1 MNRTVVG
8 SGGPWEAR
16 YGYSR
21 AVRVGDQVVVSG
33 TTSTTPDGTVQG
45 AGDAFAQTMLALATI
60 GKALED
66 AGASLADV
74 VRTRMYVVDRA
85 DMDAV
90 GRAHAEVFGAIRPA
104 ATMVLVAGLIHPDH
118 RVEIEVEAVAEASAN
133 DA

>member
-1 MNRTVVG
+1 M
-8 SGGPWEAR
+8 
-16 YGYSR
+16 
-21 AVRVGDQVVVSG
+21 VSG
-33 TTSTTPDGTVQG
+33 TTSTTVEGGVHG
-45 AGDAFAQTMLALATI
+45 VGDAFAQARFALETI
-60 GKALED
+60 GRALED
-66 AGASLADV
+66 AGVTLADV